1 MNRRRLE
8 EEWNSYSRQVLP
20 KDAPPIQR
28 KECRMAFMAGCAAT
42 IGLLNTGVD
51 LADAEQEVF
60 MKELGQ
66 ELMEMKP

>member
-1 MNRRRLE
+1 MTRKRLE
-8 EEWNSYSRQVLP
+8 EQWNDYARNILP

-42 IGLLNTGVD
+42 IGLLNQGAD
-51 LADAEQEVF
+51 LNDIDQAKF
-60 MKELGQ
+60 MQDLGH